1 MKETIFIKNIKQL
14 NTVGELK
21 KLLENYPDET
31 ELVADTENATTELYV
46 GITNPVGDRDFE
58 EQEILIFGGNRTE

>member
-1 MKETIFIKNIKQL
+1 MKESIFIKNIKQL

-21 KLLENYPDET
+21 KLLENYTNET
-31 ELVADTENATTELYV
+31 EIVADTENATTELYV
-46 GITNPVGDRDFE
+46 GITNPVGDRDVE